1 MILKKHL
8 EKIKYH
14 LFDKRIYFSK
24 RKNFL
29 DSLTILFTTYSI
41 FLFFF
46 LFLNLNL
53 FKLQNLMDFL
63 FYYLSFV
70 YVLPLILATNHSI
83 IYSSILE
90 IHKEK
95 LKFMKKSLDLP
106 KDNNLT
112 LLKVFNHK

>member
-1 MILKKHL
+1 MIFKKYI
-8 EKIKYH
+8 EKIKNH
-14 LFDKRIYFSK
+14 LFDRRIYFSK

-41 FLFFF
+41 FLFLFF
-46 LFLNLNL
+46 FLNLNL

-83 IYSSILE
+83 IYSFIIE

-95 LKFMKKSLDLP
+95 INTEKKPFNDFFN
-106 KDNNLT
+106 DNLT
-112 LLKVFNHK
+112 LLKIFKK